1 MMFSKSILRLKFFS
15 VLFILLLAA
24 LTSCG
29 KGGDTPTPVS
39 TAPTNLSLDATV
51 SGTSGNVVFK
61 ATATNAVMYTFDLGN
76 GIKDQVSV
84 TGDFTYKYAT
94 SGVYTV
100 TVVAKSASGASAS
113 KTTVV
118 TVTTSLSLIWS
129 DEFDAATASAPD
141 PNKWGY
147 DIGTGSGG
155 WGNNEQEYYTNRTTN
170 SIVSGGTLKIT
181 ALKESFSGSN
191 YTSARLLSKGKFSF
205 KYGKVDISAKLPAG
219 GGTWPALWMLGDNIG
234 SAGWPACGEIDIMEH
249 WGTNQNVVSS
259 AVHHPINGNLAVDEY
274 VSNAQNKPGVSTDFH
289 IYAMEWDAQKITFSV
304 DGINHL
310 TYNPPVKNQYTWPFN
325 AEQYILLNV
334 AIEPSVTAGFVQSAM
349 DVDYVRV
356 YQQTALETNN
366 VVNVNNLVLFPNP
379 ASDEITLKSNENLIG
394 ATISISSLLGQK
406 LDSFILNSEETTLN
420 LSNYQSGIY
429 ILKVNSQVGIQS
441 YKFIK
446 K

>member
-1 MMFSKSILRLKFFS
+1 MMFPKSILKLKFFC

-29 KGGDTPTPVS
+29 KGVDTPTPVS
-39 TAPTNLSLDATV
+39 TAPTNLSLDATI
-51 SGTSGNVVFK
+51 SGTRGNVVFK

-76 GIKDQVSV
+76 GINNQVSV

-100 TVVAKSASGASAS
+100 SVVAKSASGASAS
-113 KTTVV
+113 KTKVV
-118 TVTTSLSLIWS
+118 TVTTSLALVWS

-170 SIVSGGTLKIT
+170 AIVSGGTLKIT

-249 WGTNQNVVSS
+249 IGNSLNKIYGTLHYTGRSGGNADGATTMINNATTAFHKYTLEWTDVSIKIYVDDVVFYTFANKATTPFNQNFFFIFNV
-259 AVHHPINGNLAVDEY
+259 AMGGNLGGAIDPAFT
-274 VSNAQNKPGVSTDFH
+274 SGV
-289 IYAMEWDAQKITFSV
+289 ME
-304 DGINHL
+304 
-310 TYNPPVKNQYTWPFN
+310 
-325 AEQYILLNV
+325 
-334 AIEPSVTAGFVQSAM
+334 
-349 DVDYVRV
+349 VDYVRV
-356 YQQTALETNN
+356 YQ
-366 VVNVNNLVLFPNP
+366 
-379 ASDEITLKSNENLIG
+379 
-394 ATISISSLLGQK
+394 
-406 LDSFILNSEETTLN
+406 
-420 LSNYQSGIY
+420 
-429 ILKVNSQVGIQS
+429 
-441 YKFIK
+441 
-446 K
+446 